1 LLDEDLLEI
10 LEQMVRQELPAKEIL
25 ALLVLAIQ
33 EILVV
38 EQVVVAVVVV
48 VAALSG
54 LKVVLQLLV
63 KMAAWTGIYSTQLK
77 VQRQVLPII
86 EVLEVS
92 LQVDQEMQ
100 EELEMQVDQE
110 LVEILHLE
118 FLEIQ

>member
-38 EQVVVAVVVV
+38 EQVVAAVVVG

-54 LKVVLQLLV
+54 LKVALQLLV
-63 KMAAWTGIYSTQLK
+63 KQAAWEGIHTSQLK

-86 EVLEVS
+86 EVMEVS
-92 LQVDQEMQ
+92 LQVDQEVQ
-100 EELEMQVDQE
+100 EEMEMQVEQE